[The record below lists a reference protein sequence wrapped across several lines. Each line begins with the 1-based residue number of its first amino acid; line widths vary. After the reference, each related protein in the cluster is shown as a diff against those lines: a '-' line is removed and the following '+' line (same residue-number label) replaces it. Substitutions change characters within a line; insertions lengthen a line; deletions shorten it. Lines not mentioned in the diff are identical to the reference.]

1 MDCGRLTVDE
11 EMRAFIA
18 IELPDAVRSEL
29 ARLQAELARAQ
40 ADVKWVEEGNLHV
53 TMRFLGEITQA
64 QRQAVESLLLKVARS
79 RAPIE
84 AALSVVGTFPERGMP
99 RVIWVGIGQGA
110 DELSRLAEEIE
121 RGLAALPISNE
132 ERRFVAHVTLGRV
145 RSPRAGDVLRR
156 RLTQIRWTP
165 PAPFWI
171 ERVTL
176 FQSTLG
182 GAGPVYTALGRFPL
196 TAARAISS

>member
-1 MDCGRLTVDE
+1 
-11 EMRAFIA
+11 MRAFIA
-18 IELPDAVRSEL
+18 VELPLNVRDAVVSV
-29 ARLQAELARAQ
+29 QRAF
-40 ADVKWVEEGNLHV
+40 AGAGSDVKWVEAENIHL
-53 TMRFLGEITQA
+53 TMRFLGEITEV
-64 QRQAVESLLLKVARS
+64 QRQAIGSLLAEVARS

-84 AALSVVGTFPERGMP
+84 AALSEVGTFPERGMP

-110 DELSRLAEEIE
+110 DQLSRMAEEIE
-121 RGLAALPISNE
+121 RGLAALSIPSE

-145 RSPRAGDVLRR
+145 RAPRAGGAVQR

-165 PAPFWI
+165 PAPFRI

-182 GAGPVYTALGRFPL
+182 RAGPVYTALGRFPL
-196 TAARAISS
+196 TAA